1 MPSPLPL
8 FPSPW
13 HANSRPTSRPKFD
26 PRLCFLETVL
36 WSQLSLYLSCP
47 LHDVGLLSICAP
59 ESLGKRRGRGV
70 RLLAALSCAL
80 QLFDIIFNSELNWS
94 HEGLP

>member
-59 ESLGKRRGRGV
+59 ESLGKRRGRGSGCWL
-70 RLLAALSCAL
+70 RSPALSNCL
-80 QLFDIIFNSELNWS
+80 ISFLTQS
-94 HEGLP
+94 